1 MEQEIGTWDSV
12 LLENL
17 SEDSF
22 INNIHQRYKRDH
34 IYTYIG
40 TSVVALNPYH
50 HISEHSLEHIRN
62 YGNKGIF
69 QLPPHIYGLTNLA
82 YQSLKDQSEDQ
93 CVLLTGEAGAGK
105 TETFKMIVNFLTHI
119 QDHAAP
125 LCSSGTPNVLRKQSS
140 SSSASGMIMHA
151 HRRAS
156 SSCSGGTA
164 NFIICQKNSASASG
178 ASNSRRQ
185 SPSPGPGPG
194 ACSTQRSRA
203 RAESIERHATRRNMR
218 EKIVDFDFSH
228 HKSSENISTLLEAS
242 AASHGHLHPAKSC
255 FKHQQLQLHQQQQPQ
270 ASTCHTASYAAA
282 ASTSPKYGCRQ
293 CGHSK
298 CTRGQSLE
306 KEERDAALLLL
317 RGSTARLCSTGSAQ
331 LQRGSCSNL
340 ARQHSTESQ
349 PDRQLAMGSTQRISL
364 YDAHKMSKVLGGGG
378 GSTSVSPTPSASS
391 TLHRRHKSPSQR
403 LRECVTCADVF
414 LEAMGNACTLKNN
427 NSSRYGKLFDIEID
441 FKGDPMGVHITHC
454 NNTECT
460 YPSQTR
466 ITNTIIGERNF
477 HIFYQLL
484 LGADLQLLKSLKL
497 FRNVEKYELLRNTTA
512 MEEDRSNFHYTK
524 RSLDVLGLSCDEISS
539 IFRVIAVVLKLGNFI
554 FVPVTNIDGT
564 EGCQISNVYEVQET
578 AQLLNLEAQIL
589 INCLT
594 RANSTNSTQEDVGC
608 EMDARQAASYRNT
621 LCRTLYSRLF
631 TWLVNKINET
641 LKSTQREKN
650 LALLDFYGFEVLDH
664 NSFEQFAI
672 NYSAE
677 KIHQNF
683 VFNVLRSEQE
693 LYLREGLEWSR
704 IDYFDNESICELI
717 DKPSYGILS
726 LINEPHLSSNEALLL
741 RVQQC
746 CAGHPNFMT
755 SGSNSMCFQIRHFA
769 NVVNYSIHRFLE
781 KNSDMLPKYISTG
794 FYQSKLA
801 LVQSLFPEG
810 NPRRQA
816 SKKPTTLSSN
826 IRTQL
831 QTLLAIVKHRRA
843 HYVFCIKPN
852 ECKQSHQFDLALVQH
867 QVRYMSLM
875 PLVHLCRTGHCYHL
889 PHVKFFHRYKLL
901 NSLTWPH
908 FHGGSQVEGIAL
920 IIRNLPLPS
929 AEFTLGTKNVFVRSP
944 RTVYELEQFRRLRI
958 SELAVLIQKMFRMYH
973 ARKRYRRMRHSQMV
987 ISSAWRTWRE
997 CRFGIP
1003 FTGRRHLWSLYRVAR
1018 EEYRSQK
1025 YKRQVKWAVD
1035 VIARNYHQWKIRQY
1049 LLTIPLRLPPN
1060 TLSPLSSEW
1069 PAAPGFLV
1077 DTSRLLRAIYHR
1089 WKCYI
1094 YRNSFDQTARNRMR
1108 EKVTAS
1114 IIFKDRK
1121 ASYARSV
1128 GHPFV
1133 GDYVRLRHN
1142 QQWKK
1147 ICAETN
1153 DQYVVFADIINKIA
1167 RSSGKFVPI
1176 LLVLSTSSLLL
1187 LDQRTLQIK
1196 YRVPAS
1202 EIYRMSLSPYLDD
1215 IAVFHVKASEVGRKK
1230 GDFVFQTGHVIE
1242 IVTKMFLVIQN
1253 ATGKPPE
1260 IHISTEFEANFGQQT
1275 VIFSFKYAGMSDLA
1289 QGPAK
1294 VTRKANRMEII
1305 V

>member
-22 INNIHQRYKRDH
+22 ISNIHQRYKRDH

-50 HISEHSLEHIRN
+50 HISEHSLDNIRN

-82 YQSLKDQSEDQ
+82 YQSLKDHSEDQ
-93 CVLLTGEAGAGK
+93 CVLLTGEGGAGK

-119 QDHAAP
+119 QDRA
-125 LCSSGTPNVLRKQSS
+125 LCSSSSGTPNVLRKQSS
-140 SSSASGMIMHA
+140 TSSATGVAAMQT

-156 SSCSGGTA
+156 SSCSATG
-164 NFIICQKNSASASG
+164 NYVICKASG
-178 ASNSRRQ
+178 AAASSSRRQ
-185 SPSPGPGPG
+185 SPSPGPGP
-194 ACSTQRSRA
+194 SQRA
-203 RAESIERHATRRNMR
+203 RTRTESIERQARRNMR
-218 EKIVDFDFSH
+218 EKIVEFDFTH
-228 HKSSENISTLLEAS
+228 HKSTENISTLLETVGGAY
-242 AASHGHLHPAKSC
+242 AHTHPTKSC
-255 FKHQQLQLHQQQQPQ
+255 FKHQQTQV
-270 ASTCHTASYAAA
+270 SNCTANAYVPTPKATACSA
-282 ASTSPKYGCRQ
+282 SPKYMPHGCRQ

-298 CTRGQSLE
+298 CTRAQSLE
-306 KEERDAALLLL
+306 KEERDAALLLMHSSNSRL
-317 RGSTARLCSTGSAQ
+317 STAHHQTQ
-331 LQRGSCSNL
+331 PQRGSCSNL
-340 ARQHSTESQ
+340 VRQLSTESQ
-349 PDRQLAMGSTQRISL
+349 PERQLNMGSQQRISL
-364 YDAHKMSKVLGGGG
+364 YDAHKLSKVF
-378 GSTSVSPTPSASS
+378 GSTSVSPTPSVSS
-391 TLHRRHKSPSQR
+391 SLHRRHKSPNQR

-414 LEAMGNACTLKNN
+414 LEAMGNACTLKNT

-441 FKGDPMGVHITHC
+441 FKGDPMGVHITHYML
-454 NNTECT
+454 EK
-460 YPSQTR
+460 TR
-466 ITNTIIGERNF
+466 ITDTIIGERNF

-497 FRNVEKYELLRNTTA
+497 FRNVEKYELLRNTTG
-512 MEEDRSNFHYTK
+512 MEEDRTNFHYTK
-524 RSLDVLGLSCDEISS
+524 RSLDVLGLSCDEINS

-564 EGCQISNVYEVQET
+564 EGCQVSNVYEVQET

-608 EMDARQAASYRNT
+608 EMDARQASSNRNT

-631 TWLVNKINET
+631 TWLVNKINES

-650 LALLDFYGFEVLDH
+650 LALLDFYGFEVSDH

-755 SGSNSMCFQIRHFA
+755 SGSNSMSFQIRHFA

-781 KNSDMLPKYISTG
+781 KNSDTLPKYISAG

-889 PHVKFFHRYKLL
+889 SHVKFFQRYKLL

-929 AEFTLGTKNVFVRSP
+929 AEFTIGTKNVFVRSP

-958 SELAVLIQKMFRMYH
+958 AELAVLIQKMFRMYH
-973 ARKRYRRMRHSQMV
+973 ARKRFNRMRHSQMV

-1018 EEYRSQK
+1018 EEYRTLK
-1025 YKRQVKWAVD
+1025 YKRQVKWAVE
-1035 VIARNYHQWKIRQY
+1035 VIARYYHQWKIRQY

-1060 TLSPLSSEW
+1060 TLSPLSGEW
-1069 PAAPGFLV
+1069 PAAPGFLA
-1077 DTSRLLRAIYHR
+1077 DASRLLRSIYHR

-1121 ASYARSV
+1121 ASYAQSV

-1215 IAVFHVKASEVGRKK
+1215 IAVFHVKASELGRKK

-1275 VIFSFKYAGMSDLA
+1275 VIFSFKYGGMSELA
-1289 QGPAK
+1289 QGPPK

>member
-50 HISEHSLEHIRN
+50 HISEHSLDNIRN

-93 CVLLTGEAGAGK
+93 CVLLTGESGAGK

-119 QDHAAP
+119 QERS
-125 LCSSGTPNVLRKQSS
+125 LCSTPNPLRKQSS
-140 SSSASGMIMHA
+140 TSSASGVIIHA

-156 SSCSGGTA
+156 SSCSGTA
-164 NFIICQKNSASASG
+164 NFIICKNNAA
-178 ASNSRRQ
+178 ASNIPTSISRRQ
-185 SPSPGPGPG
+185 SPSPGP
-194 ACSTQRSRA
+194 SQRSRT
-203 RAESIERHATRRNMR
+203 RAESIERQAKRNMR

-228 HKSSENISTLLEAS
+228 HKSTENITTLLEA
-242 AASHGHLHPAKSC
+242 AAGLAHVHPTKSC
-255 FKHQQLQLHQQQQPQ
+255 FKHQQTQVS
-270 ASTCHTASYAAA
+270 STCTASYAATA
-282 ASTSPKYGCRQ
+282 AMPSKSACSTSSPKYMLTAHGGCRQ

-298 CTRGQSLE
+298 CTRAQSLE
-306 KEERDAALLLL
+306 KDERESLLL
-317 RGSTARLCSTGSAQ
+317 RGSNSRLSTAHQTHPH
-331 LQRGSCSNL
+331 RGSCSNL
-340 ARQHSTESQ
+340 MRQHSTESQ
-349 PDRQLAMGSTQRISL
+349 PDRHSLMGSTQRISL
-364 YDAHKMSKVLGGGG
+364 YDAHKLSKVVMG
-378 GSTSVSPTPSASS
+378 GSGSGTTVSPTPSATSS
-391 TLHRRHKSPSQR
+391 LHRRHKSPSQR

-414 LEAMGNACTLKNN
+414 LEAMGNACTLKNS

-441 FKGDPMGVHITHC
+441 FRGDPMGVHITHYML
-454 NNTECT
+454 EK
-460 YPSQTR
+460 TR
-466 ITNTIIGERNF
+466 VTDTTMGERNF

-497 FRNVEKYELLRNTTA
+497 YRNVEKYELLRNTTA
-512 MEEDRSNFHYTK
+512 MEEDRANFHYTK
-524 RSLDVLGLSCDEISS
+524 RSLDVLGLSCDETSA

-564 EGCQISNVYEVQET
+564 EGCQVSNVYEVQET

-608 EMDARQAASYRNT
+608 EMDARQAANNRNT

-683 VFNVLRSEQE
+683 VCNVLRSEQE

-717 DKPSYGILS
+717 DKPNYGILS
-726 LINEPHLSSNEALLL
+726 LINEPHLNTNEQLLL
-741 RVQQC
+741 RIQQC

-769 NVVNYSIHRFLE
+769 NAVNYSIHRFLE
-781 KNSDMLPKYISTG
+781 KNSDILPKYISTA
-794 FYQSKLA
+794 FYQSKLS
-801 LVQSLFPEG
+801 LVQNLFPEG

-852 ECKQSHQFDLALVQH
+852 ECKQPHSFDLALVQH

-889 PHVKFFHRYKLL
+889 SHAKFFHRYKLL
-901 NSLTWPH
+901 NSVTWPH
-908 FHGGSQVEGIAL
+908 FRNGSTVEGIAL

-929 AEFTLGTKNVFVRSP
+929 AEFTIGTKNVFVRSP
-944 RTVYELEQFRRLRI
+944 RTVYELEQFRCARI
-958 SELAVLIQKMFRMYH
+958 NDLAVLIQKMFRMYN
-973 ARKRYRRMRHSQMV
+973 ARKRYQRMRHSQMV
-987 ISSAWRTWRE
+987 ISSAWRTWR
-997 CRFGIP
+997 
-1003 FTGRRHLWSLYRVAR
+1003 AR
-1018 EEYRSQK
+1018 EEYRSLK
-1025 YKRQVKWAVD
+1025 YKRQVKWGID
-1035 VIARNYHQWKIRQY
+1035 VIARNYRQWKIRQY

-1060 TLSPLSSEW
+1060 TLSPLSTEW
-1069 PAAPGFLV
+1069 PAAPGFLS
-1077 DTSRLLRAIYHR
+1077 DASRLLRAIYHR

-1215 IAVFHVKASEVGRKK
+1215 IAVFHVKASEFGRKK

-1275 VIFSFKYAGMSDLA
+1275 VIFSFKYGGMSDLA
-1289 QGPAK
+1289 QGPPK

>member
-50 HISEHSLEHIRN
+50 HISEHSLDNVRN
-62 YGNKGIF
+62 YGDKGIF

-93 CVLLTGEAGAGK
+93 CVLLTGESGAGK

-119 QDHAAP
+119 QDRTHCP
-125 LCSSGTPNVLRKQSS
+125 PTPNVLRKQSS
-140 SSSASGMIMHA
+140 TSSASGVLLHA

-156 SSCSGGTA
+156 SSCSGTA
-164 NFIICQKNSASASG
+164 NFIICKNRAENPAP
-178 ASNSRRQ
+178 AINSRRQ
-185 SPSPGPGPG
+185 SPSPGP
-194 ACSTQRSRA
+194 SQRSRT
-203 RAESIERHATRRNMR
+203 RAESIERQTRRHMR

-228 HKSSENISTLLEAS
+228 HKSSENISGLLE
-242 AASHGHLHPAKSC
+242 SHAHHLHPTKSC
-255 FKHQQLQLHQQQQPQ
+255 FKHQQTQVG
-270 ASTCHTASYAAA
+270 AAA
-282 ASTSPKYGCRQ
+282 KGSPKYAVPSVSGYGGCRQ

-298 CTRGQSLE
+298 CVRAQSLE
-306 KEERDAALLLL
+306 KEERTEL
-317 RGSTARLCSTGSAQ
+317 RGSNSRLSTTAAHSAHPH
-331 LQRGSCSNL
+331 RGSCSNL
-340 ARQHSTESQ
+340 MRQHSTESQ
-349 PDRQLAMGSTQRISL
+349 PERERDRNSLTGSTQRISL
-364 YDAHKMSKVLGGGG
+364 YDAHKLSKVLGDLPPPPPP
-378 GSTSVSPTPSASS
+378 SSVSPTPSASS
-391 TLHRRHKSPSQR
+391 SLHRRHKSPTQR

-441 FKGDPMGVHITHC
+441 FKGDPMG
-454 NNTECT
+454 
-460 YPSQTR
+460 TR
-466 ITNTIIGERNF
+466 ITDTIMGERNF

-497 FRNVEKYELLRNTTA
+497 YRNVEKYELLRNTTA
-512 MEEDRSNFHYTK
+512 MEEDRMNFHYTK

-554 FVPVTNIDGT
+554 FVPITNIDGT
-564 EGCQISNVYEVQET
+564 EGCQVSNVYEVQET
-578 AQLLNLEAQIL
+578 AQLLNMEAQIL

-594 RANSTNSTQEDVGC
+594 RANSSNSAQEDVGC
-608 EMDARQAASYRNT
+608 EMDARQAACNRNT

-631 TWLVNKINET
+631 TWLVNKINES

-683 VFNVLRSEQE
+683 VFHVLRSEQE
-693 LYLREGLEWSR
+693 LYIREGLEWSR

-726 LINEPHLSSNEALLL
+726 LINESHLNSNEALLS

-755 SGSNSMCFQIRHFA
+755 TGSNSMCFQIRHFA

-781 KNSDMLPKYISTG
+781 KNSDILPKYISAA
-794 FYQSKLA
+794 FYQSKLS
-801 LVQSLFPEG
+801 LIQSLFPEG
-810 NPRRQA
+810 NPRRQVT
-816 SKKPTTLSSN
+816 KKPSTLSSN

-831 QTLLAIVKHRRA
+831 QTLLAIVKHRRS

-852 ECKQSHQFDLALVQH
+852 EGKQPHQFDMALVQH

-889 PHVKFFHRYKLL
+889 LHVKFFHRYKLL

-929 AEFTLGTKNVFVRSP
+929 AEFTIGTKNVFVRSP

-958 SELAVLIQKMFRMYH
+958 GELAVLIQKMFRMYH
-973 ARKRYRRMRHSQMV
+973 ARKRYQRMRQSQMI
-987 ISSAWRTWRE
+987 ISSAWRTWR
-997 CRFGIP
+997 
-1003 FTGRRHLWSLYRVAR
+1003 AR
-1018 EEYRSQK
+1018 EEYRSLK
-1025 YKRQVKWAVD
+1025 YKRQVKWAID
-1035 VIARNYHQWKIRQY
+1035 VIGRYYRQWKIRQF

-1060 TLSPLSSEW
+1060 TLSPLSTEW
-1069 PAAPGFLV
+1069 PAAPVFLA
-1077 DTSRLLRAIYHR
+1077 DASRLLRSIYHR

-1147 ICAETN
+1147 MCSETN

-1215 IAVFHVKASEVGRKK
+1215 IAVFHVKASEFGRKK

-1275 VIFSFKYAGMSDLA
+1275 VIFSFKYGGMSDLA
-1289 QGPAK
+1289 QGPPK